1 MGIKTSEISE
11 IIKRQISGFEPTV
24 DISEIGTVIMVGDG
38 IARVYGL
45 EKVMY
50 GELLEFPHSVVG
62 IAFNLE
68 EDNVG
73 AVLIG
78 ESRAI
83 KEGDTVKRTKRIM
96 EVPVGEKLVGRVVN
110 ALGHPLD
117 GKGPIETNNFSPLE
131 RLAPG
136 VVERKPVKEP
146 LQKGLKTIDSKIQ
159 IEKGRRKLIKG
170 ESQTGKTALALNPII
185 TRKVMGLYAY

>member
-68 EDNVG
+68 
-73 AVLIG
+73 
-78 ESRAI
+78 
-83 KEGDTVKRTKRIM
+83 
-96 EVPVGEKLVGRVVN
+96 
-110 ALGHPLD
+110 
-117 GKGPIETNNFSPLE
+117 
-131 RLAPG
+131 
-136 VVERKPVKEP
+136 
-146 LQKGLKTIDSKIQ
+146 
-159 IEKGRRKLIKG
+159 
-170 ESQTGKTALALNPII
+170 
-185 TRKVMGLYAY
+185 